1 MASITDFI
9 GKFKGGNKAN
19 RFQIDGAIGA
29 GSGEGDAGGQN
40 NFIGNRFHVR
50 SASLPAST
58 FGAIPVNFRGRTVLY
73 PGERVYAPWTI
84 TVLDDNKGVPGS
96 SLYEQFHDWSNQIND
111 HDSNVMTIPA
121 DPTAGTDGTKLG
133 DAFHTNT
140 WTIYQLSVNSESITD
155 GKHIR
160 KTILHHCWPVR
171 VGEIQFDMSKD
182 NQLAAFEVEVRFSYM
197 DVSTDEASV
206 PGSSG

>member
-9 GKFKGGNKAN
+9 KGFKGGNKAN
-19 RFQIDGAIGA
+19 RFEIHGAIGA
-29 GSGEGDAGGQN
+29 ASGTTDANSQFTAN
-40 NFIGNRFHVR
+40 KFHVR

-84 TVLDDNKGVPGS
+84 TVLDDNKS
-96 SLYEQFHDWSNQIND
+96 NNATSLYTQFHDWSNTIND
-111 HDSNVMTIPA
+111 HDINVMTIE
-121 DPTAGTDGTKLG
+121 DGTQLG
-133 DAFHTNT
+133 DAFHTAN
-140 WTIYQLSVNSESITD
+140 WTIYQLSVNSEDIT
-155 GKHIR
+155 KPIR

-197 DVSTDEASV
+197 DVSTGVAGAGSTEA
-206 PGSSG
+206 P

>member
-1 MASITDFI
+1 MASITEFI
-9 GKFKGGNKAN
+9 GGFKGGNKAN
-19 RFQIDGAIGA
+19 RFEIHGKIGA
-29 GSGEGDAGGQN
+29 GGGDADKNKN
-40 NFIGNRFHVR
+40 NFTGNRFHVR

-84 TVLDDNKGVPGS
+84 TVLDDNKS
-96 SLYEQFHDWSNQIND
+96 DNKTSLYTQFHDWSNQIND
-111 HDSNVMTIPA
+111 HDGNVMTISG
-121 DPTAGTDGTKLG
+121 GTQLG
-133 DAFHTNT
+133 DAFHTAN
-140 WTIYQLSVNSESITD
+140 WTIYQLSANSEDIT
-155 GKHIR
+155 GTNPIR

-197 DVSTDEASV
+197 DVSTGVQGA
-206 PGSSG
+206 GSTE

>member
-9 GKFKGGNKAN
+9 AGFKGGNKAN
-19 RFQIDGAIGA
+19 RFEISGKIGA
-29 GSGEGDAGGQN
+29 GGGNVDKTGGTDIIN
-40 NFIGNRFHVR
+40 NFRGNRFHVR

-84 TVLDDNKGVPGS
+84 TVLDDNKS
-96 SLYEQFHDWSNQIND
+96 DNATSLYTQFHDWSNQIND
-111 HDSNVMTIPA
+111 HDSNVMTIVNGKQLA
-121 DPTAGTDGTKLG
+121 NELG
-133 DAFHTNT
+133 AAFHTSN
-140 WTIYQLSVNSESITD
+140 WTIYQLSVNSEDITSTTP
-155 GKHIR
+155 IR

-197 DVSTDEASV
+197 DVSTGESGA
-206 PGSSG
+206 GSTE

>member
-1 MASITDFI
+1 MASIIDFI
-9 GKFKGGNKAN
+9 EKFKGGNKAN
-19 RFQIDGAIGA
+19 RFEIHGAIGA
-29 GSGEGDAGGQN
+29 AKGTTEANSQFTAN
-40 NFIGNRFHVR
+40 KFHVR

-84 TVLDDNKGVPGS
+84 TVLDDNKADNTT
-96 SLYEQFHDWSNQIND
+96 SLYTQFHDWSDQIND
-111 HDSNVMTIPA
+111 HDGNVMTI
-121 DPTAGTDGTKLG
+121 AGGTQLG
-133 DAFHTNT
+133 DAFHTSD
-140 WTIYQLSVNSESITD
+140 WTIYQLSANSEEIT
-155 GKHIR
+155 GTNPIR

-197 DVSTDEASV
+197 DVSTGEASV
-206 PGSSG
+206 PAGSSG

>member
-9 GKFKGGNKAN
+9 KGFKGGNKAN
-19 RFQIDGAIGA
+19 RFEIHGAIGA
-29 GSGEGDAGGQN
+29 ASGTTDANSQFTAN
-40 NFIGNRFHVR
+40 KFHVR

-84 TVLDDNKGVPGS
+84 TVLDDNKS
-96 SLYEQFHDWSNQIND
+96 NNATSLYTQFHDWSNQIND
-111 HDSNVMTIPA
+111 HDSNVMTISG
-121 DPTAGTDGTKLG
+121 GTQLG
-133 DAFHTNT
+133 DAFHTSN
-140 WTIYQLSVNSESITD
+140 WTIYQLSVNSEEITQP
-155 GKHIR
+155 IR
-160 KTILHHCWPVR
+160 KTILHHCWPLR

-197 DVSTDEASV
+197 DVSTGVAGAGSTEAI
-206 PGSSG
+206 